1 LNVTAVS
8 PSAEGY
14 VTVWPSASPL
24 PMASNLNFTPG
35 EVVPNLVITKVGPD
49 GKVSIYNSAGS
60 NDIVVDVM
68 GWFASP

>member
-1 LNVTAVS
+1 
-8 PSAEGY
+8 
-14 VTVWPSASPL
+14 
-24 PMASNLNFTPG
+24 MPG
-35 EVVPNLVITKVGPD
+35 EVVPNLVITKVGAD